1 MEQNRINLYQ
11 GMVADGNY
19 HKDIDAFNSQYF
31 SNDLTVKDL
40 WKKLI
45 KNSEYTKT
53 LKQFYV
59 KYACDLSWAKNGTYC
74 KLSSIPSPVTPPR
87 TGGNPSPSPAPGN
100 GVYTTPGDP
109 YQYKIVNC
117 VWQTK
122 GKSIT
127 DWKSLEGNQKAI
139 DILDGRFPNARKD
152 CNKTKPEEVKPVINQ
167 INLPAWA
174 TCIKVVPNLKLSQDS
189 KGNSIIQMVF
199 GNSGDYGYFWEDG
212 TFLYVFKD
220 TTKGKI
226 YGKWS
231 CKDNSLVVTTDD
243 GQVWMSGSGWIVSP
257 DKVETPDTN
266 NGTDWVTPDE
276 LSDGVIPQPVKTES
290 TMDNLENIINEV
302 NSLIVEQTQEVVQA
316 PADELS
322 ALENNPVLK
331 SLGSLETL
339 CRTPNQTSK
348 PIKVNNG
355 KTYFA
360 GKAVTK
366 KDGSVVY
373 VTYDGMV
380 IKRVGDNSCVF
391 EYVQGTNNNNLHI
404 KGVPFADLSVPYLE
418 VLSKFG
424 INPLNY
430 DSDPQYLI
438 KKMTTKL
445 QDLIT
450 NQGVR
455 SAVFKNWND
464 ILTYWDPKGVRLTGG
479 DDTFSNPTNDELNQ
493 YRLLSADNLGLKYL
507 DKQVQIYIPLESAI
521 ITGAKKIKYEPVQC
535 QLELKT
541 YLTAAFEF
549 QMNGQNDPNINV
561 NTVREHLRGCYSHGM
576 FDKDKFKGLQQSDL
590 NIQFS
595 QENNPFKWWKQ
606 GSVLSMNNIKELLT
620 GSNKVLPTVSGGR
633 KNQYLN
639 FKIDTMNESK
649 TKLDTLIK
657 ENLQKLSEQKNSN
670 LLAETKI
677 IQTRTKILTENRILK
692 FKQPREKFFNEI
704 ISESI
709 YLESQGFDKQLIKE
723 EFWDALKG
731 LFGQHG
737 SEAIFGTFKEYMGKW
752 LLQKLTP
759 VNPDGWI
766 GSIIVTA
773 IGNLHI
779 DDLSKLTDCNFLTKK
794 IASSIGEGIARKIQ
808 HDKGFDGGIS
818 DIVRNGLFSAI
829 DSNEMV
835 KSLENGLAKL
845 LCPALSGVKAKLE
858 NKAQQMKTM
867 AIQA

>member
-1 MEQNRINLYQ
+1 MVNKDVLLKLYNVISTKFNIGTFEEFTSKMMTKEQRKKFFDVVQSKNF
-11 GMVADGNY
+11 
-19 HKDIDAFNSQYF
+19 DIGDY
-31 SNDLTVKDL
+31 
-40 WKKLI
+40 
-45 KNSEYTKT
+45 E
-53 LKQFYV
+53 
-59 KYACDLSWAKNGTYC
+59 TYE
-74 KLSSIPSPVTPPR
+74 KRLSSQ
-87 TGGNPSPSPAPGN
+87 GGSLNSGN
-100 GVYTTPGDP
+100 SSSRENTESGGIYTTNGDP

-122 GKSIT
+122 GKAIT

-152 CNKTKPEEVKPVINQ
+152 CNKTKPKEVKPVINQ

-276 LSDGVIPQPVKTES
+276 LSNGVIPQPVKTES

-331 SLGSLETL
+331 SMGSLETL

-373 VTYDGMV
+373 ITYDGMV

-404 KGVPFADLSVPYLE
+404 KGIPFADLSMPYLE

-445 QDLIT
+445 QNLIT
-450 NQGVR
+450 NQGAR

-464 ILTYWDPKGVRLTGG
+464 ILTYWDPKGVPLTGG
-479 DDTFSNPTNDELNQ
+479 EDTFSNPTNDELGN
-493 YRLLSADNLGLKYL
+493 YTPATADFLGLTYL
-507 DKQVQIYIPLESAI
+507 DKQIKIYLIRGGRHTNDFTTTKYDFGKCRQDL
-521 ITGAKKIKYEPVQC
+521 ITYLKAAKK
-535 QLELKT
+535 
-541 YLTAAFEF
+541 
-549 QMNGQNDPNINV
+549 
-561 NTVREHLRGCYSHGM
+561 
-576 FDKDKFKGLQQSDL
+576 
-590 NIQFS
+590 
-595 QENNPFKWWKQ
+595 
-606 GSVLSMNNIKELLT
+606 
-620 GSNKVLPTVSGGR
+620 
-633 KNQYLN
+633 
-639 FKIDTMNESK
+639 
-649 TKLDTLIK
+649 
-657 ENLQKLSEQKNSN
+657 
-670 LLAETKI
+670 
-677 IQTRTKILTENRILK
+677 
-692 FKQPREKFFNEI
+692 
-704 ISESI
+704 
-709 YLESQGFDKQLIKE
+709 
-723 EFWDALKG
+723 
-731 LFGQHG
+731 
-737 SEAIFGTFKEYMGKW
+737 
-752 LLQKLTP
+752 
-759 VNPDGWI
+759 
-766 GSIIVTA
+766 
-773 IGNLHI
+773 
-779 DDLSKLTDCNFLTKK
+779 
-794 IASSIGEGIARKIQ
+794 
-808 HDKGFDGGIS
+808 
-818 DIVRNGLFSAI
+818 
-829 DSNEMV
+829 
-835 KSLENGLAKL
+835 
-845 LCPALSGVKAKLE
+845 
-858 NKAQQMKTM
+858 
-867 AIQA
+867 